1 MEKEGLRETL
11 SKDFLSIMREI
22 KKNGAKDEKAN
33 DKLYKKKIALL
44 GAGSLQ
50 YFAAI
55 LKYCLQISGIDAEL
69 LIGTYKGLEMDV
81 MDDSSEY
88 NSFQPDV
95 TVIFSSYRDVMQYPA
110 MHESEEK
117 VWEMV
122 WEEIGKYEILWDK
135 IYRRNG
141 SYILQ
146 TNLVTPIER
155 KMGNLEAN
163 YIWSRQ
169 TYLELLNYGFQKKK
183 KNFVSILDFN
193 YLASI
198 EGKEKWFDF
207 PNYYL
212 NKSNMSYA
220 SLPGAV
226 EEVVLNIL
234 NYCGINK
241 KCIVLDLDNTIW
253 GGILEE
259 AGVENIN
266 IFPDDPIGEA
276 FLDFQKY
283 LKGLKER
290 GVILAVCSKN
300 DIDFAKEV
308 FQTNKNMILR
318 LEDISCFIA
327 NWENKADNIR
337 QIAADLNIGLN
348 SIVFVDD
355 NPVER
360 DLVQSILP
368 EVEVLALSEDPA
380 NYVLDMEK
388 AKYFEW
394 LQITEEDANR
404 TNSYKAKE
412 ALKVMLQNYD
422 NYDDYLSS
430 LGMEGSIEEVTP
442 QSIARTAQLFNKSNQ
457 FNSVRF
463 RGTEAQLLKL
473 QEEGRILLT
482 CQLRDK
488 FANYGLVACAIL
500 EIENDKC
507 IVTAWAM
514 SCRVFKR
521 TLEKYM
527 LNEFTKIALRNRC
540 NKLIVLFIP
549 NERNGMVKEMLEE
562 NGFCESADTGQYC
575 LAIDESI
582 YFENKIN
589 EVKRN
594 G

>member
-1 MEKEGLRETL
+1 MEKAGLRETL

-22 KKNGAKDEKAN
+22 KKNEKNETAN
-33 DKLYKKKIALL
+33 DTLRRVKIALL

-55 LKYCLQISGIDAEL
+55 LKYCLQISEIDADI

-81 MDDSSEY
+81 MDDTSDY
-88 NSFQPDV
+88 NQFEPDV
-95 TVIFSSYRDVMQYPA
+95 TVIFSGYRDITQFPS

-122 WEEIGKYEILWDK
+122 WKEVGRYEMLWDK
-135 IYRRNG
+135 IYQRNG

-146 TNLVTPIER
+146 TNIVTPIER

-169 TYLELLNYGFQKKK
+169 TYLELLNYGFQRQK

-193 YLASI
+193 YLASMD
-198 EGKEKWFDF
+198 GKEKWFDF

-212 NKSNMSYA
+212 NKSNMSYS
-220 SLPGAV
+220 SLPSAV
-226 EEVVLNIL
+226 EEVALNIL
-234 NYCGINK
+234 NYCGVNK
-241 KCIVLDLDNTIW
+241 KCIVLDLDNTLW

-259 AGVENIN
+259 AGVENVN
-266 IFPDDPIGEA
+266 IFPNDPVGEA

-283 LKGLKER
+283 LKELKER
-290 GVILAVCSKN
+290 GIILAVCSKN
-300 DIDFAKEV
+300 DEDYAKEV
-308 FQTNKNMILR
+308 FRTNKNMILR
-318 LEDISCFIA
+318 LEDISCFVA

-337 QIAADLNIGLN
+337 SIASELNIGLN
-348 SIVFVDD
+348 SMVFVDD

-368 EVEVLALSEDPA
+368 QVEVLALSEDPA

-394 LQITEEDANR
+394 LQITEEDVNR
-404 TNSYKAKE
+404 TSSYKARE
-412 ALKVMLQNYD
+412 ALKTMLQSYD
-422 NYDDYLSS
+422 NYQDYLSS
-430 LGMEGSIEEVTP
+430 LEMQGSIEEVTT
-442 QSIARTAQLFNKSNQ
+442 QSISRTAQLFNKSNQ
-457 FNSVRF
+457 FNSVRY

-473 QEEGRILLT
+473 QEEGRIILT
-482 CQLRDK
+482 CHLRDK
-488 FANYGLVACAIL
+488 FANYGLVSCAIL
-500 EIENDKC
+500 KIADDKC
-507 IVTAWAM
+507 IVEAWAM

-527 LNEFTKIALRNRC
+527 LNEFVKIALQNGC
-540 NKLIVLFIP
+540 NKLNVLFIP
-549 NERNGMVKEMLEE
+549 NERNGMVKVMLEE
-562 NGFCESADTGQYC
+562 NGFCKGVDTDQYC
-575 LAIDESI
+575 LTINESI
-582 YFENKIN
+582 YFKNNIN
-589 EVKRN
+589 EV
-594 G
+594 